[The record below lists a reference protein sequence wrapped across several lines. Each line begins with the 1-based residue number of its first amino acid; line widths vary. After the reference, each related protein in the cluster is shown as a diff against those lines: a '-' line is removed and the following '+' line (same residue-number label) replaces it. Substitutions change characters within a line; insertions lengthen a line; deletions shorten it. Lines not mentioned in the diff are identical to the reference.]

1 MICFSQVRT
10 GGAVV
15 LAAVSGVDHDGADPP
30 LRQRDVA
37 HDRLD
42 HIFEIQFRDERT
54 SAEKR
59 RGVEVSHGN
68 AVEGAVPLVE
78 CHDDPG
84 VAQGEGETVVFAP
97 RHGHSVKPCDIAD
110 GDVTPPCVPLRADR
124 TRNALCRKQE
134 RSGGEQKQQK
144 QREQTTYHPAVP
156 FRSPGGNME

>member
-1 MICFSQVRT
+1 MNGDKEIRFGFCVHIDPVFQTRITVSGPGHDDIEPLCLQRIAEFEGEGERDLFFPGAVRA

-30 LRQRDVA
+30 LRQCDVA
-37 HDRLD
+37 HGRLN

-78 CHDDPG
+78 RHDDPG
-84 VAQGEGETVVFAP
+84 VAQSEGEAVVFAP
-97 RHGHSVKPCDIAD
+97 RHGHSVKP
-110 GDVTPPCVPLRADR
+110 
-124 TRNALCRKQE
+124 
-134 RSGGEQKQQK
+134 
-144 QREQTTYHPAVP
+144 
-156 FRSPGGNME
+156 